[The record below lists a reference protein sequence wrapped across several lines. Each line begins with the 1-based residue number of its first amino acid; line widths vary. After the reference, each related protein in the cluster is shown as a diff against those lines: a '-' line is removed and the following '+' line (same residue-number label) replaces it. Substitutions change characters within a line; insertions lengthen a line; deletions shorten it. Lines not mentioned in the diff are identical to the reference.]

1 MAKFDIAHTCT
12 LVATDLV
19 NAKKA
24 DDQAA
29 TLRESANANITVLHR
44 AKAVIGRYNKC
55 AGATAFVDSI
65 VAGGLSKKTAQNYLS
80 LFRESVKTG
89 KPVADWGST
98 KDGAGRKGKGGGKG
112 KGTASF
118 VDLFLKAFNHD
129 NGASFQAACEMIQ
142 AAWHDD
148 QIETVYAGFVDFLKA
163 EGLEIAE

>member
-24 DDQAA
+24 EDQAV
-29 TLRESANANITVLHR
+29 TLRESANANITVLHK
-44 AKAVIGRYNKC
+44 AKAVIGRYGKC
-55 AGATAFVDSI
+55 SGATAFVDSV

-80 LFRESVKTG
+80 LFREAVKTG
-89 KPVADWGST
+89 KPVTDWGST
-98 KDGAGRKGKGGGKG
+98 KNGAGRKGKGGGKG

-129 NGASFQAACEMIQ
+129 NGKTLQVLCAE
-142 AAWHDD
+142 
-148 QIETVYAGFVDFLKA
+148 IETRYQADTLETFYDGFVDYLKA